1 MYNKM
6 IYKQKDIK
14 ARTAD
19 TNYFL
24 YTFSDGSAAL
34 MYDNGYTTGI
44 WCGVKTLKAHLSDL
58 KKRCGWADLIPADWE
73 IVDANFF
80 KALNIL

>member
-1 MYNKM
+1 MKM
-6 IYKQKDIK
+6 IYKSKDIK

-34 MYDNGYTTGI
+34 MYENKYTTGV
-44 WCGVKTLKAHLSDL
+44 WCGVETLKAHLYHL
-58 KKRCGWADLIPADWE
+58 KNICGWADLIPADWE
-73 IVDANFF
+73 IMDADFF